1 MKETVL
7 LTGGAGFIGSHI
19 AVELLQRDYD
29 VVIADD
35 LSNSRPDVPERI
47 EKITGRAP
55 VFYRMD
61 VSDRQALDRVF
72 RAHDI
77 AAAVHLA
84 GYKAVGESVQKPL
97 AYYRN
102 NLDTTL
108 ALLEVMADHG
118 VHRLIF
124 SSSATVY
131 GNAEAPCREDMPTG
145 GCTNPYAWTKL
156 MIEQILRDA
165 AKADPSLA
173 AVCLRYFNPVG
184 AHESGLIGELPNGI
198 PNNLMPYIT
207 QTAAGIRRELTV
219 FGNDYPTPDG
229 TGVRDYI
236 HVVDLARGHAAALD
250 YSRSHPGWEA
260 INLGTGRGSSV
271 LEIVETFQ
279 RVNGVAVPHRIG
291 PRRLYRPAAL
301 SKKENFAMP
310 IRSRAAAAA
319 VHILTA
325 LCAAVGVVLQ
335 CGFFGGRLNLAA
347 LQYFTLMSNILCAV
361 YFAGAAVRTLR
372 RGDTWLPV
380 CKGALVMAMAITGIT
395 FHLFLAAGD
404 FNMGPTQLITNHLL
418 HTAAPLLTVLDW
430 LLFDE
435 KGHYRR
441 FEPFLWGIFPA
452 AYFVYTMIRA
462 RVSSFRFYNG
472 SPYPY
477 PFMDVD
483 ALGWGKVLLIFLAM
497 AAAFLALGYVLV
509 WIDHLLARRQKR

>member
-131 GNAEAPCREDMPTG
+131 GNAEPPCREDMPTG

-219 FGNDYPTPDG
+219 RQRLSHPRRHRRPGLYPCGGPG
-229 TGVRDYI
+229 PGPCGGSGLLPEPSGLGGHQPGHRTGQQRAGDRGDLPAGQRRGGAPP
-236 HVVDLARGHAAALD
+236 HRPPPPRGPAHLLCRHGQGRPPAALARGKG
-250 YSRSHPGWEA
+250 PG
-260 INLGTGRGSSV
+260 GY
-271 LEIVETFQ
+271 
-279 RVNGVAVPHRIG
+279 VPG
-291 PRRLYRPAAL
+291 
-301 SKKENFAMP
+301 
-310 IRSRAAAAA
+310 
-319 VHILTA
+319 
-325 LCAAVGVVLQ
+325 
-335 CGFFGGRLNLAA
+335 
-347 LQYFTLMSNILCAV
+347 
-361 YFAGAAVRTLR
+361 
-372 RGDTWLPV
+372 
-380 CKGALVMAMAITGIT
+380 
-395 FHLFLAAGD
+395 
-404 FNMGPTQLITNHLL
+404 
-418 HTAAPLLTVLDW
+418 
-430 LLFDE
+430 
-435 KGHYRR
+435 
-441 FEPFLWGIFPA
+441 
-452 AYFVYTMIRA
+452 
-462 RVSSFRFYNG
+462 
-472 SPYPY
+472 
-477 PFMDVD
+477 
-483 ALGWGKVLLIFLAM
+483 
-497 AAAFLALGYVLV
+497 FLALAAEPAVTPSVPGPV
-509 WIDHLLARRQKR
+509 

>member
-1 MKETVL
+1 MKILV
-7 LTGGAGFIGSHI
+7 TGGAGFIGSHTC
-19 AVELLQRDYD
+19 VELLEAGHD
-29 VVIADD
+29 VVILDD
-35 LSNSRPDVPERI
+35 LSNASGTVIDKI
-47 EKITGRAP
+47 ETITGKRPAFYQADAKDRA
-55 VFYRMD
+55 VLHEIFT
-61 VSDRQALDRVF
+61 
-72 RAHDI
+72 AHRID
-77 AAAVHLA
+77 AVVHFA
-84 GYKAVGESVQKPL
+84 GFKAVGESCHIPL

-131 GNAEAPCREDMPTG
+131 GNAEAPCREDMSTG

-291 PRRLYRPAAL
+291 PRRPGDLPTCYAATD
-301 SKKENFAMP
+301 K
-310 IRSRAAAAA
+310 AA
-319 VHILTA
+319 
-325 LCAAVGVVLQ
+325 
-335 CGFFGGRLNLAA
+335 R
-347 LQYFTLMSNILCAV
+347 
-361 YFAGAAVRTLR
+361 
-372 RGDTWLPV
+372 
-380 CKGALVMAMAITGIT
+380 
-395 FHLFLAAGD
+395 
-404 FNMGPTQLITNHLL
+404 LL
-418 HTAAPLLTVLDW
+418 HWHA
-430 LLFDE
+430 E
-435 KGHYRR
+435 K
-441 FEPFLWGIFPA
+441 
-452 AYFVYTMIRA
+452 
-462 RVSSFRFYNG
+462 
-472 SPYPY
+472 
-477 PFMDVD
+477 D
-483 ALGWGKVLLIFLAM
+483 LADM
-497 AAAFLALGYVLV
+497 CRDS
-509 WIDHLLARRQKR
+509 WRWQQSQQ

>member
-1 MKETVL
+1 
-7 LTGGAGFIGSHI
+7 
-19 AVELLQRDYD
+19 
-29 VVIADD
+29 
-35 LSNSRPDVPERI
+35 
-47 EKITGRAP
+47 
-55 VFYRMD
+55 
-61 VSDRQALDRVF
+61 
-72 RAHDI
+72 
-77 AAAVHLA
+77 
-84 GYKAVGESVQKPL
+84 
-97 AYYRN
+97 
-102 NLDTTL
+102 
-108 ALLEVMADHG
+108 
-118 VHRLIF
+118 
-124 SSSATVY
+124 
-131 GNAEAPCREDMPTG
+131 
-145 GCTNPYAWTKL
+145 
-156 MIEQILRDA
+156 
-165 AKADPSLA
+165 
-173 AVCLRYFNPVG
+173 
-184 AHESGLIGELPNGI
+184 
-198 PNNLMPYIT
+198 
-207 QTAAGIRRELTV
+207 
-219 FGNDYPTPDG
+219 
-229 TGVRDYI
+229 
-236 HVVDLARGHAAALD
+236 
-250 YSRSHPGWEA
+250 
-260 INLGTGRGSSV
+260 
-271 LEIVETFQ
+271 
-279 RVNGVAVPHRIG
+279 
-291 PRRLYRPAAL
+291 
-301 SKKENFAMP
+301 MP
-310 IRSRAAAAA
+310 IRSRAAAVA

-380 CKGALVMAMAITGIT
+380 CKGALVMAMASTGIT

-404 FNMGPTQLITNHLL
+404 FNMGHTQLITNHLL

-483 ALGWGKVLLIFLAM
+483 ALGWGKVLLIFLSM

>member
-207 QTAAGIRRELTV
+207 QTAAGIRR
-219 FGNDYPTPDG
+219 GWDSRCRTPS
-229 TGVRDYI
+229 
-236 HVVDLARGHAAALD
+236 A
-250 YSRSHPGWEA
+250 PG
-260 INLGTGRGSSV
+260 G
-271 LEIVETFQ
+271 
-279 RVNGVAVPHRIG
+279 
-291 PRRLYRPAAL
+291 
-301 SKKENFAMP
+301 
-310 IRSRAAAAA
+310 
-319 VHILTA
+319 
-325 LCAAVGVVLQ
+325 
-335 CGFFGGRLNLAA
+335 
-347 LQYFTLMSNILCAV
+347 
-361 YFAGAAVRTLR
+361 
-372 RGDTWLPV
+372 
-380 CKGALVMAMAITGIT
+380 
-395 FHLFLAAGD
+395 
-404 FNMGPTQLITNHLL
+404 
-418 HTAAPLLTVLDW
+418 
-430 LLFDE
+430 
-435 KGHYRR
+435 YRR
-441 FEPFLWGIFPA
+441 RSG
-452 AYFVYTMIRA
+452 
-462 RVSSFRFYNG
+462 
-472 SPYPY
+472 
-477 PFMDVD
+477 
-483 ALGWGKVLLIFLAM
+483 
-497 AAAFLALGYVLV
+497 
-509 WIDHLLARRQKR
+509 